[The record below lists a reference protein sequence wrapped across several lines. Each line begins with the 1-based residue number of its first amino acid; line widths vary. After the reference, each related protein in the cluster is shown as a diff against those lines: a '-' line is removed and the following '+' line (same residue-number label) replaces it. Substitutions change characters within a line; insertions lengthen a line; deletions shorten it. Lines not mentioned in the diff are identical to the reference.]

1 MKTAGLIITF
11 CSICLTL
18 FTGFIGKSNEPIL
31 IVFTGSD
38 WCNNCRFFEKT
49 VLNDSAFV
57 QFVEEEVQFIIA
69 DFPQNNKQTKEIIF
83 RNDSLAARYNQ
94 DGLFPKIVLLKDSQP
109 ITIPFHRQNAKVLIE
124 ELRQKLQ

>member
-1 MKTAGLIITF
+1 MKTAGLIISF

-18 FTGFIGKSNEPIL
+18 LTGFINKSKEPTLIL
-31 IVFTGSD
+31 FTGSD

-57 QFVEEEVQFIIA
+57 QFVAKEVNFIIA
-69 DFPQNNKQTKEIIF
+69 DFPQHNKQTKEIII

-94 DGLFPKIVLLKDSQP
+94 DGIFPKIVLLNDSQT
-109 ITIPFHRQNAKVLIE
+109 IIIPFHRQNAKVLIE
-124 ELRQKLQ
+124 ELRQKLH